1 MMPPK
6 YVVYVDESGN
16 AEGVAPG
23 HPFPLFL
30 LALCVFEISKYVTNV
45 VPKFQTLK
53 FEFFGHDLVVLHERE
68 IRRKS
73 GDFKLLRDPI
83 ASASFQ
89 NRLTRVMEASNFR
102 IVSEALQVFGPQPSD
117 LYSRVLEGG
126 LSKVDSI
133 LRSPYLLIL
142 ESRGRR
148 QDNQVLEGLENHP
161 SVSKIKFAT
170 KETMSTGLQIA
181 DLVARPIAMNILK
194 PDQANRAFEAIES
207 KIMA

>member
-1 MMPPK
+1 MPPK

-16 AEGVAPG
+16 AEGVTPG

-30 LALCVFEISKYVTNV
+30 LALCVFEISEYVTNV

-73 GDFKLLRDPI
+73 GDFKILRDP
-83 ASASFQ
+83 APAASFQ
-89 NRLTRVMEASNFR
+89 IRLTQVMESSNFR
-102 IVSEALQVFGPQPSD
+102 IVAEAVQVLGPQPSD
-117 LYSRVLEGG
+117 LYARLLEGG

-133 LRSPYLLIL
+133 LRSPYVLIL

-148 QDNQVLEGLENHP
+148 QDKQVLDSLENRAT
-161 SVSKIKFAT
+161 VSKIKFAT

-194 PDQANRAFEAIES
+194 PDQANRAIDAIRA
-207 KIMA
+207 KIVA